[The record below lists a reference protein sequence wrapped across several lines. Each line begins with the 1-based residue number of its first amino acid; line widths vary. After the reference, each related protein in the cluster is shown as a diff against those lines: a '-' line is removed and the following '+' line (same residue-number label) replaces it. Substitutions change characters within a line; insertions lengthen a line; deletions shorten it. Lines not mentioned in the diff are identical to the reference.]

1 MSYTDTLSLFQ
12 ALWRCEFFIVDE
24 LLVHVLLYIIAFK
37 FPWIWQHRRLSV
49 WILGNIY
56 MVGMFLSDKKYISM
70 YKYEELEYMKW
81 SVDESINN

>member
-1 MSYTDTLSLFQ
+1 
-12 ALWRCEFFIVDE
+12 
-24 LLVHVLLYIIAFK
+24 
-37 FPWIWQHRRLSV
+37 
-49 WILGNIY
+49 